1 MAVIVTS
8 SAAMSG
14 SAISGSTPHIVIIRT
29 DPGYAPDPG
38 HAGTGTVV
46 GQVC

>member
-1 MAVIVTS
+1 VEHWRAV
-8 SAAMSG
+8 ARKSG
-14 SAISGSTPHIVIIRT
+14 SAISGDIFHIVIVRT
-29 DPGYAPDPG
+29 HPGYDANPG